1 MTCGRT
7 FADPHKQRWTAE
19 EARLEREREK
29 AARIKA
35 EAAKAAAVAQAVVD
49 QEAAIARLTAA
60 RAQEPAD
67 QGTSTAQLDGPSL
80 PQVDGGSLQVPASL
94 SRRQADAALLDD
106 QPEQPS
112 KRRCVT

>member
-1 MTCGRT
+1 MTFGRML
-7 FADPHKQRWTAE
+7 ADPHKQRWTAD

-49 QEAAIARLTAA
+49 REAAIARLTAA

-67 QGTSTAQLDGPSL
+67 QATSTARLDGSTL
-80 PQVDGGSLQVPASL
+80 PHVDGSNLHVPASA
-94 SRRQADAALLDD
+94 SVRQADAALLDD

-112 KRRCVT
+112 KRRCVI